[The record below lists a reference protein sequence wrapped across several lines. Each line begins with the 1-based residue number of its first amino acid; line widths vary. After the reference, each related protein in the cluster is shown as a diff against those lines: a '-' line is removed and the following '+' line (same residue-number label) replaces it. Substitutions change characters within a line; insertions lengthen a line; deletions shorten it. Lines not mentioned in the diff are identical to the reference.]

1 MAESSSIF
9 FELQEKEKLLCKQNY
24 LSTLQQQQAESGNAG
39 LEGLQLHKVSRSK
52 SLQLVLFEQL
62 VWESLFPVLSVCYQH
77 LLNVDD
83 YTRVIVH
90 IFKNMVL
97 VSAQYPEALQTPL
110 HASLNALI
118 GFTGVAGMQQLI
130 QGERGAFVVGSI
142 IKMMKTSLIR
152 LKPVWKDLYS
162 FVAKLRVY
170 FPEFSAR
177 TFSFTQ
183 QAGSQGRMSVIEPQD
198 IEDGAMLLFS
208 AVPKSEITEL
218 YHKDFHRLDARSQPD
233 LFRAICQ
240 AYVEELK
247 DGHSICLVTFDCLW
261 AILHHNDKV
270 FSPEKMVSYWESLTN
285 IVTMV
290 FQSAVAKGTSWSE
303 LLQREIVDKIM
314 SLLKKVL
321 GICRSE
327 GRDPSMNKMI
337 FEALYKVHKSKN
349 DPRYSETLI
358 DTSLEVFLSAN
369 DPNLCHGWL
378 FLTKASMDIV
388 NNSSLSWRTPVKQKI
403 LSVSYFLPRY

>member
-1 MAESSSIF
+1 MLS
-9 FELQEKEKLLCKQNY
+9 KKNY
-24 LSTLQQQQAESGNAG
+24 LVTLEQQHTETGSNVLSG
-39 LEGLQLHKVSRSK
+39 LHLHKASQSK
-52 SLQLVLFEQL
+52 TLQLVLFEQL

-97 VSAQYPEALQTPL
+97 VSAQYPEPLQTPL
-110 HASLNALI
+110 CASLNALI
-118 GFTGVAGMQQLI
+118 GFTGVTGAQQLI

-142 IKMMKTSLIR
+142 IKMMKSSLLR

-162 FVAKLRVY
+162 FVGKLRVY

-177 TFSFTQ
+177 TIAVAQ
-183 QAGSQGRMSVIEPQD
+183 QPGSQGRMSMIEPQD

-208 AVPKSEITEL
+208 TVPKSEITDL
-218 YHKDFHRLDARSQPD
+218 YHKDFHRLDMKAQPD
-233 LFRAICQ
+233 LFKAISQVC
-240 AYVEELK
+240 AEELK
-247 DGHSICLVTFDCLW
+247 EGPSVCFTTFDCLW
-261 AILHHNDKV
+261 SIMHHNDKV
-270 FSPEKMVSYWESLTN
+270 FSPEKMVSYWESLTHLVVMISQN
-285 IVTMV
+285 
-290 FQSAVAKGTSWSE
+290 AVAKGASWSE
-303 LLQREIVDKIM
+303 LLHREVVDKIM

-321 GICRSE
+321 AISRSQ
-327 GRDPSMNKMI
+327 GRDSAANKI
-337 FEALYKVHKSKN
+337 VFDALYRIHKSKN

-358 DTSLEVFLSAN
+358 DTSLEVYLSAN
-369 DPNLCHGWL
+369 DPNLHHGWL

-403 LSVSYFLPRY
+403 LSVVLC